1 MKHPIL
7 TRVWVL
13 PFLLVVSASA
23 SAPISRQDADRLQT
37 KITRISENG
46 RAKRPASLRTPVTE
60 SEVNSYLN
68 YALAAD
74 LPVGVTDPYVSIDG
88 DGRISGRATVDLS
101 RVKAERSSGGWL
113 DPLAYLGGK
122 APVVAVGALH
132 TSEGMARLDLES
144 TTISGVPVP
153 GMLLQALVSY
163 YSRTPENPDGI
174 KLNESFKLPV
184 GIKEIQVGKGEAV
197 VVQ

>member
-1 MKHPIL
+1 M
-7 TRVWVL
+7 RVIPTGAWVL
-13 PFLLVVSASA
+13 PFLLVVSIGA
-23 SAPISRQDADRLQT
+23 SAPISKRDADRLQS
-37 KITRISENG
+37 KLTRISENG
-46 RAKRPASLRTPVTE
+46 RAKRPAALRTPVTE

-74 LPVGVTDPYVSIDG
+74 LPVGVSDPYVAIEG
-88 DGRISGRATVDLS
+88 DGRLSGRAIVDLN
-101 RVKAERSSGGWL
+101 RVKNERASGGWL

-122 APVVAVGALH
+122 APIVAVGALH
-132 TSEGMARLDLES
+132 TSQGMARFDLES

-153 GMLLQALVSY
+153 SFLLQTLVSY
-163 YSRTPENPDGI
+163 YSRTPENPEGI
-174 KLNESFKLPV
+174 KLNESFKLPA